1 MCVLMFM
8 AVICG
13 TAAVCSE
20 ACISMGLEEEGSVSL
35 LVCVYVCVCVCVSTL
50 IDVTDAH
57 SFPSCLR
64 VRRE

>member
-1 MCVLMFM
+1 MLMFM

-35 LVCVYVCVCVCVSTL
+35 LVCVYVCVCVCVC
-50 IDVTDAH
+50 VYTD
-57 SFPSCLR
+57 
-64 VRRE
+64 